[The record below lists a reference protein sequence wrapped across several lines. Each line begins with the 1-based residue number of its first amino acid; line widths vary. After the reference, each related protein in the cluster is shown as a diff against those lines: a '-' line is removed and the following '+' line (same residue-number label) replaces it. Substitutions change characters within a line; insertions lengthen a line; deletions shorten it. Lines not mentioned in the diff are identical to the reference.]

1 MRRSAAISAPGE
13 TASLTPQLAAG
24 AYSAV
29 AGPDFTRS
37 DTRGGRVPLLAG
49 AVSDN
54 ISNRKIWIS
63 GANTHNQETCPAH
76 GPQLLQEALGIQ
88 AGKILDQR
96 SCPHDCSG
104 VDLRTRLLRKFAHL
118 QWRSH
123 VRSPLR
129 PRKSVRDVP
138 CAADWWI
145 FGKGC

>member
-13 TASLTPQLAAG
+13 TASLTPQLAAA

-37 DTRGGRVPLLAG
+37 DTRGGRVPILAG
-49 AVSDN
+49 TVN
-54 ISNRKIWIS
+54 NNHRNRKTVIS
-63 GANTHNQETCPAH
+63 GANTHNQETRPAH
-76 GPQLLQEALGIQ
+76 RPQLLQEAVGIQ
-88 AGKILDQR
+88 ACKVLDQYC
-96 SCPHDCSG
+96 CPRDCSG
-104 VDLRTRLLRKFAHL
+104 VDHRTRLVRKSAHL

-138 CAADWWI
+138 CAAVWWI
-145 FGKGC
+145 FGQGC